1 MASVGQGIPES
12 HPGRMLALA
21 PEACCGASQ
30 ARACGRP
37 ARHVGVEENARGVL
51 GGAGWA
57 GSSSLRL
64 VTSLGPSDWV
74 WEGSPG
80 FSQAS

>member
-1 MASVGQGIPES
+1 MGP
-12 HPGRMLALA
+12 HKLGR
-21 PEACCGASQ
+21 
-30 ARACGRP
+30 
-37 ARHVGVEENARGVL
+37 VGVEENARGVM

-64 VTSLGPSDWV
+64 VTSLGPSAWV